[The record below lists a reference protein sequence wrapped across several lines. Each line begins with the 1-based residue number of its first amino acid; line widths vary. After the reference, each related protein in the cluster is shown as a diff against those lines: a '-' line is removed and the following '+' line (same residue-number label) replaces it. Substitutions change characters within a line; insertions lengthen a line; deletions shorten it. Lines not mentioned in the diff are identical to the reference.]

1 MDLVIGTIRSTKQKK
16 NKVNDIEYCTDE
28 FISNDVKCKA
38 ITDTYRSD
46 TIVYNASGW
55 IRIYCGPYRDV
66 IDFEEPSRMV
76 HVISNDTT
84 KDIADDM
91 ELPAEYTIWVRKIIS
106 AASITISNSQ
116 KLFKVAIYFS

>member
-1 MDLVIGTIRSTKQKK
+1 MDLVIGTIRSVKQKQSK
-16 NKVNDIEYCTDE
+16 INDIEYCTDE
-28 FISNDVKCKA
+28 LISHDVKCK
-38 ITDTYRSD
+38 DTYRMD

-84 KDIADDM
+84 KDITDDM
-91 ELPAEYTIWVRKIIS
+91 ELPAEYTIWVRELHY
-106 AASITISNSQ
+106 Q
-116 KLFKVAIYFS
+116 FLLFK

>member
-28 FISNDVKCKA
+28 FINNDLKCNIKDA
-38 ITDTYRSD
+38 YNAD

-84 KDIADDM
+84 KNIADDM
-91 ELPAEYTIWVRKIIS
+91 ELPAEYTIWVRKD
-106 AASITISNSQ
+106 
-116 KLFKVAIYFS
+116 KLTVTRRL

>member
-1 MDLVIGTIRSTKQKK
+1 MMDLVIGTIRSTKQKK

-28 FISNDVKCKA
+28 FINNDVKCNIK
-38 ITDTYRSD
+38 DTYNNNSKNNNCTSD

-84 KDIADDM
+84 KDIADEL
-91 ELPAEYTIWVRKIIS
+91 ELPVEYTIWVRRKYHCY
-106 AASITISNSQ
+106 TPPFMCQ
-116 KLFKVAIYFS
+116 